1 MQISGEEHSSRMND
15 KCRRLGAE
23 VRRRVIGIDEIDN
36 LDLFRNLSFDS
47 EWNGKLL
54 ERF

>member
-1 MQISGEEHSSRMND
+1 MQISGEEHSSRMN